1 MKFALLFIFIQFGLS
16 ASDIVFLRQNSA
28 PKYAQGPKENGL
40 CDLIY
45 KELTE
50 HLKKNSIET
59 KILSTNFP
67 IKRIIKMLEA
77 DEGNIFCGASKTEE
91 RKGKLIFSDLPVY
104 SVSNVLIT
112 HKDNNYYPASL
123 DEFKKSR
130 LKLGSFYGTASSQYI
145 VSIAGKF
152 VSDQVTTLDEAAKLI
167 GEKRIDYF
175 FYHDLGLVELVNT
188 SKYPIKLVPI
198 KYRAIEQYLLY
209 NKNIPQNVVEAIN
222 TKMKDLYDSKKINEI
237 WSKFLYMQN

>member
-50 HLKKNSIET
+50 YLKKNSIET

-67 IKRIIKMLEA
+67 IKRIIIMLDA
-77 DEGNIFCGASKTEE
+77 NEGNIFCGASMTAE
-91 RKGKLIFSDLPVY
+91 RKDKLIYSKTPVY

-112 HKDNNYYPASL
+112 HKENFYYPSSIE
-123 DEFKKSR
+123 EF
-130 LKLGSFYGTASSQYI
+130 
-145 VSIAGKF
+145 
-152 VSDQVTTLDEAAKLI
+152 
-167 GEKRIDYF
+167 
-175 FYHDLGLVELVNT
+175 
-188 SKYPIKLVPI
+188 
-198 KYRAIEQYLLY
+198 
-209 NKNIPQNVVEAIN
+209 
-222 TKMKDLYDSKKINEI
+222 
-237 WSKFLYMQN
+237 